1 MNAQAEPLLHPVA
14 RSNPQSGL
22 PKWRVYR
29 PHGTNR
35 WRLPAVERI
44 GRRQVEAGQLE
55 PGIRATFCV
64 TCRRLLTCILHA
76 LGGVCLGFL
85 QLSTK
90 ISCETETNRWLS
102 SWLLPK
108 PKQPID
114 RPGEAP
120 NGVLPAASPLT
131 AEPLFWL
138 ALLLLIIY

>member
-29 PHGTNR
+29 PHDTNR

-76 LGGVCLGFL
+76 LTWPRAVGRFP
-85 QLSTK
+85 
-90 ISCETETNRWLS
+90 IS
-102 SWLLPK
+102 
-108 PKQPID
+108 
-114 RPGEAP
+114 
-120 NGVLPAASPLT
+120 AAN
-131 AEPLFWL
+131 
-138 ALLLLIIY
+138 IIHAVTRSF